1 MKKDK
6 SILRIAVLCCL
17 LLVCALTATAC
28 GKKAETETNIVGD
41 CDAYD
46 WNYVPAYSDA
56 CDADT
61 VIDGKLDETRWKDR
75 VWLKH
80 NENNVQ
86 TKYTTSFSE
95 KGLYIAMQAKDPKMQ
110 WNSERAFMKNSSFYL
125 YVISNKAT
133 EYHAYQCY
141 AFYIDERNSRSRQT
155 ARWSAKGLRSEDEGG
170 VPTLTAEFFAS
181 WDALNYT
188 VDETTEMP
196 EKVRLIPQYRFVES
210 IGSAENAFLH
220 PAFAS
225 ATTNYADINSSFSFD
240 ENGYMNADAEG
251 AELGDTASGYAKSDG
266 WDFSKIKGDE
276 SGENK
281 QTESILNGKQAIFFK
296 NIHSSRY
303 SYSVKMKVNGLIPE
317 DTTSGMWGVCDIRST
332 KEFHVFRFDS
342 DDYINSNG
350 KSFRYY
356 RQDYNNTYNTQLGY
370 YNDPRQETDFLTLRV
385 IKDGSRYYYIFNEQ
399 YENCIELEWLDGK
412 SMPGLFARDMSVT
425 FFDWEAKD
433 YEGADKNA
441 EFAALCDQYMH
452 TVNISSSITG
462 GSVIADKMA
471 MPCDSDQQV
480 HLTVTPQRGFVLT
493 DITVNGTS
501 VFVDYTE
508 KVQNGV
514 YTFTPENSVVI
525 DAVFTELPAD
535 KVLRITGKVKRS
547 NGTTV
552 VGLPYSVRCTNSEDN
567 LLYIGG
573 STTAAGMFD
582 FTVLRKGEYEIG
594 GQTVT
599 VDGKYTL
606 AFGGEY
612 GEDDPSSIEIDT
624 EDEKFGGTYYMWED
638 ITLNPFR
645 VNNMALN
652 QSGEIQTT
660 HSLYDPSDMFAYYVS
675 GTSVTGS
682 FMIEMDVDAH
692 NDKWPCYGIT
702 VEDENDNS
710 LQFLAAGPYAYR
722 RMHGYDGINYVQQ
735 TTVYH
740 YQEGEN
746 YGKFTV
752 LLTYDA
758 KKDVFAFYINDVLID
773 TVKRTKYLTGN
784 QFFYG
789 PCGYMSGADGFNTPV
804 TEDNPFASFTKP
816 IVTQHSDISVP
827 DGASLT
833 VNGQTVID
841 GKVPL
846 FADVTVEIPVE
857 AEGKYSITIDGKFV
871 KTTVENGKAT
881 ATFTATEAA
890 HTVGCLHAYTVSGT
904 VTGGDENTQITVTE
918 RNNGQVVYTGSGANF
933 TAVLVGGDYIAAAV
947 GATKVGKTEFTV
959 NGADTTVIVPL
970 NKEKITGET
979 AQNTPVFDA
988 ATGYY
993 TLTETAEYSGYFAE
1007 PSVNGDPFLL
1017 TATVKQFNES
1027 YTYNKVA
1034 GFAVQTA
1041 NGFVRLALVRDQR
1054 NNCYAGISDV
1064 EGADARIY
1072 ELPNDIKNPSGETV
1086 NIALAYNGGN
1096 YYLFVN
1102 GTLAYTVA
1110 DYAAPS
1116 GKVGLGGTHIGVTFT
1131 DWDYS
1136 TDATE
1141 LREYIGASV
1150 TAENFTVK
1158 VGDTAVTNGKVLLG
1172 DTVTVSIDAA
1182 EGKKYSILLDGIAI
1196 ETTTA
1201 NGKATAT
1208 FTVTKDHT
1216 VAYSIMYAVS
1226 GTVTDGDADTEIAV
1240 YTLSGTEMY
1249 KGKGATFSVEL
1260 GVGTYIVTAQGK
1272 TKVGKTE
1279 FTVGNA
1285 ATSVT
1290 VALDQE
1296 KFEQATAVAGSGTAG
1311 YDATTGTYKFGNG
1324 AEWLA
1329 YFAAPTVN
1337 AETPFLLTATVDWFK
1352 ADYQYAGFAVQTD
1365 KNEYVKFG
1373 VYYWPGDGYYG
1384 WANGFGAKSDRWT
1397 GVLSNIEDNK
1407 PIELALAYN
1416 NGNYYL
1422 FVNNVHVLTVAVS
1435 ESYPAPSGKVGLCAS
1450 HEKTFADWVYSSD
1463 FDELHARI
1471 GATLTVPT
1479 DFTVKVGDT
1488 AVTNGKVL
1496 LGDVV
1501 TVSTSITEG
1510 QNIGLLLDGNA
1521 VSAVSADGM
1530 LTYTFTVTKAAHTV
1544 TYSMTYNVTVKTE
1557 AGANVSIF
1565 AGDSITPSETG
1576 TADASGYYTVALLNG
1591 TYKAT
1596 ASSETK
1602 LSVPVSVTVN
1612 GAAAEVDVP
1621 LNREK
1626 LIAAVNV
1633 PGKIEGGLPTFIEHN
1648 ASYSYAAEYDYGSYF
1663 STPLNTGATSFVL
1676 TATVNMY
1683 TVNERMAGFIV
1694 QTGESEFVRFGLLRA
1709 FDWYLCRYWDTAG
1722 NESGADGNWYYQTL
1736 SGDTIDIAL
1745 VYKEVETGEQKKGQ
1759 YYFFVNG
1766 VYAYSVMGYP
1776 VAYGKVGLAAT
1787 HDVTFTDWGIAYNAD
1802 DYFAELTLNIAGV
1815 SDDTAVSVLV
1825 EYNPYQVMTVPSV
1838 VTVSS
1843 GTVTVTVPKG
1853 TYSITVSADSQT
1865 GQLTDFVADGN
1876 KTVDVTLS

>member
-1 MKKDK
+1 MKKNK
-6 SILRIAVLCCL
+6 SILCLAVLCCL

-28 GKKAETETNIVGD
+28 GKKAKTGTNIVGD
-41 CDAYD
+41 SDAYD

-56 CDADT
+56 CDSDT

-75 VWLKH
+75 VWLQH
-80 NENNVQ
+80 NEDNVQ

-133 EYHAYQCY
+133 EYHAFQCY

-281 QTESILNGKQAIFFK
+281 QVESILNGKQAIFFK

-425 FFDWEAKD
+425 FSDWEAKD
-433 YEGADKNA
+433 YEGADKDA

-452 TVNISSSITG
+452 TVNISSSISG
-462 GSVIADKMA
+462 GSVTADKMA

-480 HLTVTPQRGFVLT
+480 NLTVTPQRGFVLT

-552 VGLPYSVRCTNSEDN
+552 VGLPYSVSCENDPDS
-567 LLYIGG
+567 LLYIVG
-573 STTAAGMFD
+573 TTTSAGMID
-582 FTVLRKGEYEIG
+582 FTVLRAGNYTIDGRAVE
-594 GQTVT
+594 

-606 AFGGEY
+606 AFNGVFGDGET
-612 GEDDPSSIEIDT
+612 PTVAIDT
-624 EDEKFGGTYYMWED
+624 NDEKFDGAYYAWED
-638 ITLNPFR
+638 ITLDPCKLH
-645 VNNMALN
+645 NMTLN
-652 QSGEIQTT
+652 EEKKIQTT
-660 HSLYDPSDMFAYYVS
+660 HLTYDPSDMFAYFVN
-675 GTSVTGS
+675 GTPVVGS
-682 FMIEMDVDAH
+682 FKIEMSVDAH

-710 LQFLAAGPYAYR
+710 VQFLAAGPYAYR
-722 RMHGYDGINYVQQ
+722 RMHGYDGINYDQK

-773 TVKRTKYLTGN
+773 TVERTKYLTGN

-804 TEDNPFASFTKP
+804 TAENPFALFTQSVVTQSYNVIVPNGATLCDSDGNTISDGKVPVFSAVTVSVPVSAEQLYTIYVGNTPLETIIENGYATVTFDVTEDCTVTCVAAYEISGKVTDLGGTDLSAVTVAAASENGNVVYATKP
-816 IVTQHSDISVP
+816 NANGEFTLVLPSGTFYVSAYGGDYVSKAHTITVADGSITDTLEVTLNAQKAIAEQLDGEHPLVFDVKSGNYVSNYAHGEYAGGYLVGAQSSNATDPFMISTKLKNIGDDWPSGGFMIGTGPSTFVKFELVEDP
-827 DGASLT
+827 TWGYLFRIKDRASGSEQIWWFCEIEEYKKYLPLEEFTMALAYNNGTYYVFLNGDLILTLPETTLLKGVTIKSAVGEGERKLGLYGEQVITFADWSYSFDTSAIGALIGKTLTAQSEGITLT
-833 VNGQTVID
+833 VNGQ
-841 GKVPL
+841 P
-846 FADVTVEIPVE
+846 F
-857 AEGKYSITIDGKFV
+857 
-871 KTTVENGKAT
+871 
-881 ATFTATEAA
+881 
-890 HTVGCLHAYTVSGT
+890 
-904 VTGGDENTQITVTE
+904 
-918 RNNGQVVYTGSGANF
+918 
-933 TAVLVGGDYIAAAV
+933 AV
-947 GATKVGKTEFTV
+947 G
-959 NGADTTVIVPL
+959 
-970 NKEKITGET
+970 EK
-979 AQNTPVFDA
+979 N
-988 ATGYY
+988 
-993 TLTETAEYSGYFAE
+993 
-1007 PSVNGDPFLL
+1007 
-1017 TATVKQFNES
+1017 
-1027 YTYNKVA
+1027 
-1034 GFAVQTA
+1034 
-1041 NGFVRLALVRDQR
+1041 
-1054 NNCYAGISDV
+1054 
-1064 EGADARIY
+1064 
-1072 ELPNDIKNPSGETV
+1072 
-1086 NIALAYNGGN
+1086 
-1096 YYLFVN
+1096 
-1102 GTLAYTVA
+1102 
-1110 DYAAPS
+1110 
-1116 GKVGLGGTHIGVTFT
+1116 
-1131 DWDYS
+1131 
-1136 TDATE
+1136 
-1141 LREYIGASV
+1141 
-1150 TAENFTVK
+1150 
-1158 VGDTAVTNGKVLLG
+1158 VLLG
-1172 DTVTVSIDAA
+1172 DTVTVSINAA
-1182 EGKKYSILLDGIAI
+1182 EGKKYSISVDGIAI

-1260 GVGTYIVTAQGK
+1260 GDGTYIVTAQGK

-1296 KFEQATAVAGSGTAG
+1296 KIEQATIVAGSGTAG

-1352 ADYQYAGFAVQTD
+1352 ADGQYAGFAVQTVK
-1365 KNEYVKFG
+1365 KNETDKEFLKFG
-1373 VYYWPGDGYYG
+1373 IYLYPNDGWYG
-1384 WANGFGAKSDRWT
+1384 WANYSGDKWSSKLAISDNT
-1397 GVLSNIEDNK
+1397 
-1407 PIELALAYN
+1407 PITLALVYN
-1416 NGNYYL
+1416 GGNYYL
-1422 FVNNVHVLTVAVS
+1422 FVNDAHVLTVEVS
-1435 ESYPAPSGKVGLCAS
+1435 ESYPAPNNKVGLCAS
-1450 HEKTFADWVYSSD
+1450 HEKTFADWGYS
-1463 FDELHARI
+1463 
-1471 GATLTVPT
+1471 T
-1479 DFTVKVGDT
+1479 DISGYDLT
-1488 AVTNGKVL
+1488 AV
-1496 LGDVV
+1496 
-1501 TVSTSITEG
+1501 
-1510 QNIGLLLDGNA
+1510 
-1521 VSAVSADGM
+1521 
-1530 LTYTFTVTKAAHTV
+1530 
-1544 TYSMTYNVTVKTE
+1544 
-1557 AGANVSIF
+1557 
-1565 AGDSITPSETG
+1565 
-1576 TADASGYYTVALLNG
+1576 
-1591 TYKAT
+1591 
-1596 ASSETK
+1596 
-1602 LSVPVSVTVN
+1602 
-1612 GAAAEVDVP
+1612 
-1621 LNREK
+1621 
-1626 LIAAVNV
+1626 
-1633 PGKIEGGLPTFIEHN
+1633 
-1648 ASYSYAAEYDYGSYF
+1648 
-1663 STPLNTGATSFVL
+1663 
-1676 TATVNMY
+1676 
-1683 TVNERMAGFIV
+1683 
-1694 QTGESEFVRFGLLRA
+1694 
-1709 FDWYLCRYWDTAG
+1709 
-1722 NESGADGNWYYQTL
+1722 
-1736 SGDTIDIAL
+1736 
-1745 VYKEVETGEQKKGQ
+1745 
-1759 YYFFVNG
+1759 
-1766 VYAYSVMGYP
+1766 
-1776 VAYGKVGLAAT
+1776 
-1787 HDVTFTDWGIAYNAD
+1787 
-1802 DYFAELTLNIAGV
+1802 
-1815 SDDTAVSVLV
+1815 
-1825 EYNPYQVMTVPSV
+1825 
-1838 VTVSS
+1838 
-1843 GTVTVTVPKG
+1843 
-1853 TYSITVSADSQT
+1853 
-1865 GQLTDFVADGN
+1865 
-1876 KTVDVTLS
+1876 

>member
-28 GKKAETETNIVGD
+28 GKKAETVTNIVGD
-41 CDAYD
+41 SDAYD

-56 CDADT
+56 CDVDT

-125 YVISNKAT
+125 YVISDKAT
-133 EYHAYQCY
+133 EYHAFQCY

-210 IGSAENAFLH
+210 IGSTENAFLH

-433 YEGADKNA
+433 YEGADKDA
-441 EFAALCDQYMH
+441 EFSALCDQYMH
-452 TVNISSSITG
+452 TVNISSSISG

-480 HLTVTPQRGFVLT
+480 NLTITPQRGFVLT

-552 VGLPYSVRCTNSEDN
+552 VGLPYSVSCENDPDS
-567 LLYIGG
+567 LLYIVG
-573 STTAAGMFD
+573 TTTSAGMID
-582 FTVLRKGEYEIG
+582 FTVLRAGNYTIDGRAVE
-594 GQTVT
+594 

-606 AFGGEY
+606 AFNGVFGDGET
-612 GEDDPSSIEIDT
+612 PTVAIDT
-624 EDEKFGGTYYMWED
+624 NDEKFDGAYYAWED

-710 LQFLAAGPYAYR
+710 LQFFAAGPYAYR
-722 RMHGYDGINYVQQ
+722 RMHGYDGINYDQK

-773 TVKRTKYLTGN
+773 TVERTKYLTGN

-816 IVTQHSDISVP
+816 IVTQQSDISVP

-846 FADVTVEIPVE
+846 FADVTVEIPVA

-871 KTTVENGKAT
+871 KNDGGKRQS
-881 ATFTATEAA
+881 
-890 HTVGCLHAYTVSGT
+890 HGNVY
-904 VTGGDENTQITVTE
+904 
-918 RNNGQVVYTGSGANF
+918 RNGSGAYRRLF
-933 TAVLVGGDYIAAAV
+933 ACLH
-947 GATKVGKTEFTV
+947 GKRDSNGRRRKYADHR
-959 NGADTTVIVPL
+959 NGA
-970 NKEKITGET
+970 
-979 AQNTPVFDA
+979 Q
-988 ATGYY
+988 
-993 TLTETAEYSGYFAE
+993 
-1007 PSVNGDPFLL
+1007 
-1017 TATVKQFNES
+1017 
-1027 YTYNKVA
+1027 
-1034 GFAVQTA
+1034 
-1041 NGFVRLALVRDQR
+1041 
-1054 NNCYAGISDV
+1054 
-1064 EGADARIY
+1064 
-1072 ELPNDIKNPSGETV
+1072 
-1086 NIALAYNGGN
+1086 
-1096 YYLFVN
+1096 
-1102 GTLAYTVA
+1102 
-1110 DYAAPS
+1110 
-1116 GKVGLGGTHIGVTFT
+1116 
-1131 DWDYS
+1131 
-1136 TDATE
+1136 
-1141 LREYIGASV
+1141 
-1150 TAENFTVK
+1150 
-1158 VGDTAVTNGKVLLG
+1158 
-1172 DTVTVSIDAA
+1172 
-1182 EGKKYSILLDGIAI
+1182 
-1196 ETTTA
+1196 
-1201 NGKATAT
+1201 
-1208 FTVTKDHT
+1208 
-1216 VAYSIMYAVS
+1216 
-1226 GTVTDGDADTEIAV
+1226 
-1240 YTLSGTEMY
+1240 
-1249 KGKGATFSVEL
+1249 
-1260 GVGTYIVTAQGK
+1260 
-1272 TKVGKTE
+1272 
-1279 FTVGNA
+1279 
-1285 ATSVT
+1285 
-1290 VALDQE
+1290 
-1296 KFEQATAVAGSGTAG
+1296 
-1311 YDATTGTYKFGNG
+1311 
-1324 AEWLA
+1324 
-1329 YFAAPTVN
+1329 
-1337 AETPFLLTATVDWFK
+1337 
-1352 ADYQYAGFAVQTD
+1352 
-1365 KNEYVKFG
+1365 
-1373 VYYWPGDGYYG
+1373 
-1384 WANGFGAKSDRWT
+1384 
-1397 GVLSNIEDNK
+1397 
-1407 PIELALAYN
+1407 
-1416 NGNYYL
+1416 
-1422 FVNNVHVLTVAVS
+1422 
-1435 ESYPAPSGKVGLCAS
+1435 
-1450 HEKTFADWVYSSD
+1450 
-1463 FDELHARI
+1463 
-1471 GATLTVPT
+1471 
-1479 DFTVKVGDT
+1479 
-1488 AVTNGKVL
+1488 
-1496 LGDVV
+1496 
-1501 TVSTSITEG
+1501 
-1510 QNIGLLLDGNA
+1510 
-1521 VSAVSADGM
+1521 
-1530 LTYTFTVTKAAHTV
+1530 
-1544 TYSMTYNVTVKTE
+1544 
-1557 AGANVSIF
+1557 
-1565 AGDSITPSETG
+1565 
-1576 TADASGYYTVALLNG
+1576 
-1591 TYKAT
+1591 
-1596 ASSETK
+1596 
-1602 LSVPVSVTVN
+1602 
-1612 GAAAEVDVP
+1612 
-1621 LNREK
+1621 
-1626 LIAAVNV
+1626 
-1633 PGKIEGGLPTFIEHN
+1633 
-1648 ASYSYAAEYDYGSYF
+1648 
-1663 STPLNTGATSFVL
+1663 
-1676 TATVNMY
+1676 
-1683 TVNERMAGFIV
+1683 
-1694 QTGESEFVRFGLLRA
+1694 
-1709 FDWYLCRYWDTAG
+1709 
-1722 NESGADGNWYYQTL
+1722 
-1736 SGDTIDIAL
+1736 
-1745 VYKEVETGEQKKGQ
+1745 
-1759 YYFFVNG
+1759 
-1766 VYAYSVMGYP
+1766 
-1776 VAYGKVGLAAT
+1776 
-1787 HDVTFTDWGIAYNAD
+1787 
-1802 DYFAELTLNIAGV
+1802 
-1815 SDDTAVSVLV
+1815 
-1825 EYNPYQVMTVPSV
+1825 
-1838 VTVSS
+1838 
-1843 GTVTVTVPKG
+1843 
-1853 TYSITVSADSQT
+1853 
-1865 GQLTDFVADGN
+1865 
-1876 KTVDVTLS
+1876 